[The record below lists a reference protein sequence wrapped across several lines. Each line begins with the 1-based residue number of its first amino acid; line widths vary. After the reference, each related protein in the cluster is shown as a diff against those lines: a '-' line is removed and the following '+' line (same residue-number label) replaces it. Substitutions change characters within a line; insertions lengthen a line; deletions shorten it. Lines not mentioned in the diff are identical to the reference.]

1 MRNRYAVRMDAVRR
15 LRELFLLKKADPGPD
30 DPVLLGRP
38 DGEGEALLWK
48 NILEQWGIHALV
60 RNVSATAYLRLG
72 DLFEVWV
79 LQRDLEEARQLVG
92 IGVPQPDPEN
102 PPKADAQSP

>member
-1 MRNRYAVRMDAVRR
+1 MDAVRR
-15 LRELFLLKKADPGPD
+15 LREIFLLRRSEPGPE

-38 DGEGEALLWK
+38 DGEGEAMLWK

-92 IGVPQPDPEN
+92 IAGVHPSPEESPNVGDP
-102 PPKADAQSP
+102 SL

>member
-1 MRNRYAVRMDAVRR
+1 MDAVRR
-15 LRELFLLKKADPGPD
+15 LRELFLLKKPNPGPD

-38 DGEGEALLWK
+38 DGEGEALLWQ

-79 LQRDLEEARQLVG
+79 LRRDLEEARQLVG
-92 IGVPQPDPEN
+92 IGAAQADPEN
-102 PPKADAQSP
+102 PPKAGDPTP